1 MSNSTMLLLLLGL
14 WAPLFAAP
22 PRALPDPAPPAPDLL
37 YFERH
42 LAAELNQRCAS
53 CHSDPELA
61 DHFALEPLAGSDRAP
76 LLRNYRSVLRFLDP
90 AAPEQSPLLRHAL
103 GMEGHPGGALY
114 ANTSRADYEAL
125 LHFAMG
131 ATLKNRP
138 PEAILPKRLVARVG
152 ERLRIDGSL
161 SGDPEGGEIG
171 YRWEMVERPV
181 GSAARLDAEEGGGAR
196 LLPDLPGAYNVNLRV
211 HDGSLWSLPV
221 TLLVL
226 AQTPDAAAA
235 PQPPSEAPEARRPLV
250 ERRLD
255 PQRLRRIRRL
265 YLDLQWKSPT
275 LPEIEEWYDK
285 THEEMVDSFLGS
297 EETWS
302 AWFEQQLYYLLLLD
316 QFRPKEGK
324 LVTLPARLAKG
335 EIDAPRALE
344 EIVRSQYFNARNPGN
359 DTFVTVVLEQCLG
372 LVVQQR
378 ENKPLLEAGK
388 KMYDGYKTAL
398 FRDKGDS
405 QADFVRIVFAQRDYY
420 RSFLGRM
427 WKELHGSP
435 MEPKRLEAE
444 AASLAENPGAYHA
457 LLRGWL
463 TGPEYTRGCD
473 EARTKPEIPYVR
485 ALFVDTLG
493 RTPVYEEMRNVRN
506 AFLSLA
512 DPTPIR
518 LVMGRVLLE
527 SPEARIPVTA
537 VDPGRFVR
545 EQFVRLFA
553 RPPEARELDA
563 FTKALK
569 EDPRVTPRVVL
580 WTLLSSPEYQSY

>member
-1 MSNSTMLLLLLGL
+1 MALLVIGL
-14 WAPLFAAP
+14 AAASFAAP
-22 PRALPDPAPPAPDLL
+22 PLSAPAAPDLL

-42 LAAELNQRCAS
+42 LAADLNQRCAT
-53 CHSDPELA
+53 CHSDPEMA
-61 DHFALEPLAGSDRAP
+61 DHFAFEPLAGADRGP
-76 LLRNYRSVLRFLDP
+76 LLRNFRSVLGFLDP
-90 AAPEQSPLLRHAL
+90 DDPARSPLLRHAL

-114 ANTSRADYEAL
+114 ASTTRADYEAL

-131 ATLKNRP
+131 ATLSNRP
-138 PEAILPKRLVARVG
+138 PEAILPKRILAKVG
-152 ERLRIDGSL
+152 EQVRIDGSL
-161 SGDPEGGEIG
+161 SGDPEGAELG
-171 YRWEMVERPV
+171 YRWELTERPT
-181 GSAARLDAEEGGGAR
+181 GSASRLDAGEGGGAR
-196 LLPDLPGAYNVNLRV
+196 MRPDQPGAYNVTLRV
-211 HDGSLWSLPV
+211 HDGALWSLPT
-221 TLLVL
+221 TLLLL
-226 AQTPDAAAA
+226 AQAPDAAVVPQA
-235 PQPPSEAPEARRPLV
+235 PAGTPEAKRPLV

-255 PQRLRRIRRL
+255 PQRLRRVRRL
-265 YLDLQWKSPT
+265 YLDLQWRSPT
-275 LPEIEEWYDK
+275 LPEIEEWYER
-285 THEEMVDSFLGS
+285 THEEMVDAFLGS
-297 EETWS
+297 EEAWS

-316 QFRPKEGK
+316 QFRPKEGR

-378 ENKPLLEAGK
+378 ENKLLLEAGK

-405 QADFVRIVFAQRDYY
+405 QADFVRIVFAQREFH
-420 RSFLGRM
+420 RHFLGRM
-427 WKELHGSP
+427 WKEFHGTP
-435 MEPKRLEAE
+435 MEVKRLDAE
-444 AASLAENPGAYHA
+444 AARLAEEPGAYRA

-463 TGPEYTRGCD
+463 TGPEYLKGCD

-537 VDPGRFVR
+537 VDPARFVR

-553 RPPEARELDA
+553 RLPEGGEEKA
-563 FTKALK
+563 FVAALK